1 MKHAICED
9 ILLELYDNESKQ
21 EIHLLIPT
29 FGGNTQNRDGHNKTH
44 LYKDWY
50 PSAAILFSVFWPI
63 RD

>member
-29 FGGNTQNRDGHNKTH
+29 FGGNNQNRDGHNKTN

-50 PSAAILFSVFWPI
+50 PSAVVF
-63 RD
+63 

>member
-1 MKHAICED
+1 MKHVICED

-29 FGGNTQNRDGHNKTH
+29 FGGNNQNRDGHNKTH

-50 PSAAILFSVFWPI
+50 PSAVVFEIQIHI
-63 RD
+63 R